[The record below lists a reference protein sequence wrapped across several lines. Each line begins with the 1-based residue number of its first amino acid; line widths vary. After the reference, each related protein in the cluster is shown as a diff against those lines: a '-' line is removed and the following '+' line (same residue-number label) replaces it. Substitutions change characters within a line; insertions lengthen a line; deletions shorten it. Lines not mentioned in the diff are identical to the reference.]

1 MKLDTALISR
11 DLRTIPGAARA
22 AEEAGFDA
30 VWTLETGDDPYL
42 PLVMAAEHTARVK
55 MGTAIAVAFPRSP
68 MVTAQI
74 AWDLA
79 GLSRG
84 RFILGLGTQVK
95 GHNERRYSVKWEAPV
110 PRLREYVE
118 SMRAIFKCWAT
129 GGNQLGYRGKF
140 YNFSLMTPFFTPAP
154 HDFSD
159 IPIFLAGVNE
169 KIIQLAGELCQGLH
183 AHPFHSPKYLREFVL
198 PNLEIG
204 LRKSGRARKDFS
216 IASIA
221 FVITGKNRAEIDRIR
236 EEVRRQIA
244 FYASTRTY
252 RVVLDTHGWG
262 EVAERLNQRAAK
274 GDWNGM
280 AAEINDEM
288 VDTYSVSGTFDEIGD
303 KVKLRYDGLLDRLAF
318 YMPYQAGTDDAA
330 WRKLASDFNRQSA

>member
-1 MKLDTALISR
+1 MIKLDTALVAR
-11 DLRTIPGAARA
+11 DLRIVPAAARA

-42 PLVMAAEHTARVK
+42 PLVMAAEHTARVR

-79 GLSRG
+79 GFSRG

-110 PRLREYVE
+110 ARLREYVE
-118 SMRAIFKCWAT
+118 SLRAIFQCWAT
-129 GGNQLGYRGKF
+129 GGTQLAYHGKF

-154 HDFSD
+154 HQFSD
-159 IPIFLAGVNE
+159 IPIYLAGVNE
-169 KIIQLAGELCQGLH
+169 KVIQLGGELCQGLH

-204 LRKSGRARKDFS
+204 LEKSGRTRKDFA

-221 FVITGKNRAEIDRIR
+221 FVITGKNRVEIDRMR

-262 EVAERLNQRAAK
+262 EVATRLNQRAAK
-274 GDWNGM
+274 GDWDGM
-280 AAEINDEM
+280 ASEISDEM
-288 VDTYSVSGTFDEIGD
+288 VDTYSVSGTFDQIGER
-303 KVKLRYDGLLDRLAF
+303 VKARYEGLLDRIAF
-318 YMPYQAGTDDAA
+318 YMPYRAGTDDDA
-330 WRKLASDFNRQSA
+330 WRKLNSDFNS

>member
-1 MKLDTALISR
+1 MKLDTALVSR
-11 DLRTIPGAARA
+11 DLRTIPAAAQA
-22 AEEAGFDA
+22 AEEVGFDGL
-30 VWTLETGDDPYL
+30 WTLETGDDPYL
-42 PLVMAAEHTARVK
+42 PLVMAAEHTTRVAI
-55 MGTAIAVAFPRSP
+55 GTAIAVAFPRSP

-79 GLSRG
+79 ALSRG

-118 SMRAIFKCWAT
+118 SLRAIFKCWAA
-129 GGNQLGYRGKF
+129 GGNQLAYQGKF

-154 HDFSD
+154 HEFSD
-159 IPIFLAGVNE
+159 IPIYLAGVNE
-169 KIIQLAGELCQGLH
+169 KICQLAGELCQGLH

-204 LRKSGRARKDFS
+204 LAKSGRTRQDFS

-221 FVITGKNRAEIDRIR
+221 FVITGKSRAEIDRMR

-262 EVAERLNQRAAK
+262 EVATRLSQRAAK
-274 GDWNGM
+274 GDWDGM
-280 AAEINDEM
+280 AAEISDEM
-288 VDTYSVSGTFDEIGD
+288 VETYSVSGRFDEIGD
-303 KVKLRYDGLLDRLAF
+303 KVRARYEGLLDRIAF
-318 YMPYQAGTDDAA
+318 YMPYRAGIDDDA
-330 WRKLASDFNRQSA
+330 WRRLNYTFNR

>member
-1 MKLDTALISR
+1 MKLDTALVTR
-11 DLRTIPGAARA
+11 DLRLVPAAARA

-30 VWTLETGDDPYL
+30 LWTLETGDDPYL
-42 PLVMAAEHTARVK
+42 PLVMAAEHTARPRL
-55 MGTAIAVAFPRSP
+55 GTAIAVAFPRSP

-118 SMRAIFKCWAT
+118 SLRAIFKCWAA
-129 GGNQLGYRGKF
+129 GGNQLAYRGRF

-154 HDFSD
+154 HEFSD
-159 IPIFLAGVNE
+159 IPIYIAGVNQ
-169 KIIQLAGELCQGLH
+169 KIIQLAGELCEGLH
-183 AHPFHSPKYLREFVL
+183 VHPFHSPQYLREVVL
-198 PNLEIG
+198 PNLAAG
-204 LRKSGRARKDFS
+204 LAKAGRTRNDVTLAT
-216 IASIA
+216 IA
-221 FVITGKNRAEIDRIR
+221 FVITGRDRAKIERVR

-252 RVVLDTHGWG
+252 RVVLETHGWG
-262 EVAERLNQRAAK
+262 EVGERLNQRAAK

-280 AAEINDEM
+280 PAEISDQM
-288 VDTYSVSGTFDEIGD
+288 VDAYSVSGTFEEIGD
-303 KVKLRYDGLLDRLAF
+303 RVKERYAGLLDRVAF
-318 YMPYQAGTDDAA
+318 YMPYRAGVDDAV
-330 WRKLASDFNRQSA
+330 WRKLNAEFNR

>member
-1 MKLDTALISR
+1 MIKLDTALVAR
-11 DLRTIPGAARA
+11 DLRIVPAAARA

-42 PLVMAAEHTARVK
+42 PLVMAAEHTARVR

-79 GLSRG
+79 GFSRG

-95 GHNERRYSVKWEAPV
+95 GHNERRYSVKWETPV
-110 PRLREYVE
+110 ARLREYVE
-118 SMRAIFKCWAT
+118 SLRAIFQCWAA
-129 GGNQLGYRGKF
+129 GGNQLAYRGKF

-154 HDFSD
+154 HQFSD
-159 IPIFLAGVNE
+159 IPIYLAGVNE
-169 KIIQLAGELCQGLH
+169 KVIQLAGELCQGLH
-183 AHPFHSPKYLREFVL
+183 AHPFHSPQYLREFVL

-204 LRKSGRARKDFS
+204 LEKSGRTRKDFS

-221 FVITGKNRAEIDRIR
+221 FVITGKNRAEIDRMR

-262 EVAERLNQRAAK
+262 EVATRLNQRAAK
-274 GDWNGM
+274 GDWDGM
-280 AAEINDEM
+280 ASEISDEM
-288 VDTYSVSGTFDEIGD
+288 VDTYSVSGTFDQIGER
-303 KVKLRYDGLLDRLAF
+303 VKARYEGLLDRIAF
-318 YMPYQAGTDDAA
+318 YMPYRAGTDDAA
-330 WRKLASDFNRQSA
+330 WRKLNSDFNR

>member
-1 MKLDTALISR
+1 MKLDTALVSR
-11 DLRTIPGAARA
+11 DLRTVPASAKA
-22 AEEAGFDA
+22 AEEVGFDA

-42 PLVMAAEHTARVK
+42 PLVMAAEHTARVM

-110 PRLREYVE
+110 PRLREYLE
-118 SMRAIFKCWAT
+118 SLRAIFKSWAA
-129 GGNQLGYRGKF
+129 GGNQLAYHGKF
-140 YNFSLMTPFFTPAP
+140 YDFSLMTPFFTPAP
-154 HDFSD
+154 HEFSD
-159 IPIFLAGVNE
+159 IPIYLAGVNE
-169 KIIQLAGELCQGLH
+169 KICQLAGELCQGLH

-204 LRKSGRARKDFS
+204 LKKSGRTRKDFS

-221 FVITGKNRAEIDRIR
+221 FVITGKSRAEIERMR

-262 EVAERLNQRAAK
+262 EIVARLNQRAAK
-274 GDWNGM
+274 GDWDGM
-280 AAEINDEM
+280 TAEISDEM
-288 VDTYSVSGTFDEIGD
+288 VDTYSVSGAFDEIGD
-303 KVKLRYDGLLDRLAF
+303 KVRARYEGLLDRIAF
-318 YMPYQAGTDDAA
+318 YMPYRAGIDDDA
-330 WRKLASDFNRQSA
+330 WRKLNYTFNR